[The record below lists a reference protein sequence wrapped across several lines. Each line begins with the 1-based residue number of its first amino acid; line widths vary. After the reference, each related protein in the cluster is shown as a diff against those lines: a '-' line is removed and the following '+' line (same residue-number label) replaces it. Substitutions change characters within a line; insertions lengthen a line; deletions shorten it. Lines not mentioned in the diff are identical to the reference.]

1 MNLHDYFE
9 KTQGIG
15 VLATADSQGKVD
27 AAIYARPH
35 VTDETTVAFIM
46 REHLTHQNLQ
56 SNPHAAYLF
65 VEEGTGYVGKR
76 LHLTKLR
83 EETDPALI
91 DSLRRRTPKV
101 CRENASKEHLVY
113 FRIDKIRPLV
123 GNGGTDPSSSP

>member
-1 MNLHDYFE
+1 MDLHDYFE
-9 KTQGIG
+9 NTQGLGI
-15 VLATADSQGKVD
+15 LATADSQGKVD

-65 VEEGTGYVGKR
+65 LEKGPRYPGKR
-76 LHLTKLR
+76 LYLTKLR

-91 DSLRRRTPKV
+91 DSLRRRTPKIS
-101 CRENASKEHLVY
+101 REDASKERVVY
-113 FRIDKIRPLV
+113 FRIDRIRPLV
-123 GNGGTDPSSSP
+123 GNDGTESSSSA